1 MIDVSLASEFVL
13 KCNNYD
19 GSFGGLADM
28 ESHGAYVFCAVG
40 AL

>member
-1 MIDVSLASEFVL
+1 MDDELASEFVL
-13 KCNNYD
+13 KCGNYD

-40 AL
+40 CL